1 MASMNPSTETS
12 VADDQLATFI
22 DRILRMKEEA
32 DAIAADIREIYA
44 EAKAN
49 GFDKTQLGNVVTY
62 LRKKDKDA
70 AKLEEGEAVFDLY
83 LGSYLAT
90 KNRAPRVRAY
100 ARASNGPEITES
112 QEAQAPAQAGHASP
126 IPDVQSG
133 AGNVG
138 NSLPGTESAVDREPI
153 TDSQPAPQAESDLTD
168 PEPSGQVA
176 THSEVGNPTTN
187 ELPPASRGIAGED
200 DLRELAAT
208 VPGQIIR
215 EGDAPRETDWQ
226 EGNDDCQNAGDASR
240 PDAEFAGSS
249 NGTTAEFDSAD
260 AGSTPA
266 PASIVYPAP
275 GVVVMET
282 CPPEGA
288 LAHPY
293 AACWPVRDIDVSEG
307 VREPVVKIGKLI
319 LDGRGRMFAARGWDG
334 GKGREYPV
342 VQYDGTDP
350 LLDCIRWNLASRPG
364 IHAHNLKLIAGKL
377 CKLEPTRADE
387 IMQAFGLEVAEAAE

>member
-1 MASMNPSTETS
+1 MNSSTETS
-12 VADDQLATFI
+12 VADDQLAAFI

-100 ARASNGPEITES
+100 ARAGNGPEITEPQS
-112 QEAQAPAQAGHASP
+112 APPAEQGS
-126 IPDVQSG
+126 DV
-133 AGNVG
+133 A
-138 NSLPGTESAVDREPI
+138 AEPI
-153 TDSQPAPQAESDLTD
+153 ASQPIQPETANETHERASTNDKASSEAGPQAEAPLAGTGSEMLADREARHEGQASPADLPT
-168 PEPSGQVA
+168 PFA
-176 THSEVGNPTTN
+176 TGKPVE
-187 ELPPASRGIAGED
+187 ASAS
-200 DLRELAAT
+200 AA
-208 VPGQIIR
+208 PLY
-215 EGDAPRETDWQ
+215 A
-226 EGNDDCQNAGDASR
+226 
-240 PDAEFAGSS
+240 
-249 NGTTAEFDSAD
+249 
-260 AGSTPA
+260 
-266 PASIVYPAP
+266 AP

-307 VREPVVKIGKLI
+307 VREPIVKIGKLI
-319 LDGRGRMFAARGWDG
+319 LDGRGRMFASRGWDG

-377 CKLEPTRADE
+377 AKLEPTRADE
-387 IMQAFGLEVAEAAE
+387 IMQAFGLEVAEAAQ

>member
-1 MASMNPSTETS
+1 MPSTETS
-12 VADDQLATFI
+12 VADDQLAAFI

-49 GFDKTQLGNVVTY
+49 GFDKTQLGNVITY

-100 ARASNGPEITES
+100 ARAGNGPEITE
-112 QEAQAPAQAGHASP
+112 P
-126 IPDVQSG
+126 
-133 AGNVG
+133 
-138 NSLPGTESAVDREPI
+138 
-153 TDSQPAPQAESDLTD
+153 QPAPQAERDLTD
-168 PEPSGQVA
+168 PKPLGQVA
-176 THSEVGNPTTN
+176 DIQLETVTTRIPN
-187 ELPPASRGIAGED
+187 ASG
-200 DLRELAAT
+200 RESPEMGVLVTALD
-208 VPGQIIR
+208 PSI
-215 EGDAPRETDWQ
+215 
-226 EGNDDCQNAGDASR
+226 
-240 PDAEFAGSS
+240 AGSS
-249 NGTTAEFDSAD
+249 NGRTAEFDSAD

-266 PASIVYPAP
+266 PASIIYPAP

-307 VREPVVKIGKLI
+307 VREPIVKIGKLI
-319 LDGRGRMFAARGWDG
+319 LDGRGRMFASRGWDG

-350 LLDCIRWNLASRPG
+350 LMDCIRWNLASRPG
-364 IHAHNLKLIAGKL
+364 IHSHNLKLIAGKL
-377 CKLEPTRADE
+377 AKLEPTRADE
-387 IMQAFGLEVAEAAE
+387 IMQAFGLEVAEAAQ

>member
-1 MASMNPSTETS
+1 MNPSTETS
-12 VADDQLATFI
+12 VADDQLAAFI

-49 GFDKTQLGNVVTY
+49 GFDKTQLGNVITY

-70 AKLEEGEAVFDLY
+70 AKFEEGEAVFDLY

-100 ARASNGPEITES
+100 ARASNGPEITEP

-126 IPDVQSG
+126 IPDAQSG

-138 NSLPGTESAVDREPI
+138 NSLPGTESAIDRESI
-153 TDSQPAPQAESDLTD
+153 TEPQPAPQVEQGSDVAAE
-168 PEPSGQVA
+168 PV
-176 THSEVGNPTTN
+176 
-187 ELPPASRGIAGED
+187 ASRTIQPETANEAGGEISGHAVQPV
-200 DLRELAAT
+200 AAGHST
-208 VPGQIIR
+208 
-215 EGDAPRETDWQ
+215 A
-226 EGNDDCQNAGDASR
+226 
-240 PDAEFAGSS
+240 
-249 NGTTAEFDSAD
+249 TTAETTDGGSDESEAAHPVPVIDPGRRLNDSKTHTAEEQHNEV
-260 AGSTPA
+260 ATTSAQTVTGEGAPNASVTPIYA
-266 PASIVYPAP
+266 AP

-307 VREPVVKIGKLI
+307 VREPIVKIGKLI
-319 LDGRGRMFAARGWDG
+319 LDGRGRMFASRGWDG

-350 LLDCIRWNLASRPG
+350 LMDCIRWNLASRPG
-364 IHAHNLKLIAGKL
+364 IHSHNLKLIAGKL
-377 CKLEPTRADE
+377 AKLEPTRADE
-387 IMQAFGLEVAEAAE
+387 IMQAFGLEVAEAAQ